1 MSAWPLILGM
11 GSAAVAAGTDGLIV
25 EVHPDPERASSD
37 GPQSLKPKK
46 FAAMMQKLR
55 LFAEADG
62 RSL

>member
-1 MSAWPLILGM
+1 MSY
-11 GSAAVAAGTDGLIV
+11 AAVAAGADGLIV

-46 FAAMMQKLR
+46 FAAMMARLKLM
-55 LFAEADG
+55 AEAAD